1 MPVTPPPVKGTQGY
15 RKSNLNWPESEPQVN
30 LCPIGCVNR
39 FRLWTNLLLE
49 KLIVEIGKLLYERS
63 YVVSSDG
70 NVSVRLD
77 ENTVLATPTMTC
89 KGRMTEDCLALTD
102 MDGKPLSDKRA
113 SSELAMHLL
122 IYKMR
127 PDIKAVC
134 HAHPPHG
141 TAFAVAGLAIDK
153 PILSEVILTLG
164 CVPLTDYGTPSTNE
178 LTEAMKPFVT
188 HHNALLMANHGAVAY
203 GEDLWQSFDRL
214 ETLEHSKDCN
224 LGKSSAVQMTC
235 RRMQLKSS
243 FRSEK
248 RRGTSRK
255 TPAVRL
261 RGYLHDANIRGN
273 GRELSVKVRSNGG
286 KISFTREELIELLS
300 QAAKLG

>member
-1 MPVTPPPVKGTQGY
+1 MD
-15 RKSNLNWPESEPQVN
+15 ESVA
-30 LCPIGCVNR
+30 R
-39 FRLWTNLLLE
+39 
-49 KLIVEIGKLLYERS
+49 KLICEVGKLLYERS
-63 YVVSSDG
+63 YVVAFDG
-70 NVSVRLD
+70 NVSIRVD

-89 KGRMTEDCLALTD
+89 KGRMTEDSLALTD

-134 HAHPPHG
+134 HAHPAHG

-164 CVPLTDYGTPSTNE
+164 CVPLTDYGTPSTDE
-178 LTEAMKPFVT
+178 LTEAMKPFVP

-203 GEDLWQSFDRL
+203 GEHLWQAFDRL
-214 ETLEHSKDCN
+214 ETLEHTARIAILAKA
-224 LGKSSAVQMTC
+224 LGGANDLPQDAI
-235 RRMQLKSS
+235 
-243 FRSEK
+243 EK
-248 RRGTSRK
+248 LVKIRERAGFLGENARCQ
-255 TPAVRL
+255 AC
-261 RGYLHDANIRGN
+261 GYLHEANIACDLDVSYPARG
-273 GRELSVKVRSNGG
+273 GSNGK

-300 QAAKLG
+300 QAAKLS

>member
-1 MPVTPPPVKGTQGY
+1 MD
-15 RKSNLNWPESEPQVN
+15 ESQA
-30 LCPIGCVNR
+30 R
-39 FRLWTNLLLE
+39 
-49 KLIVEIGKLLYERS
+49 KLICEIGKLLYERS

-89 KGRMTEDCLALTD
+89 KGRMTEDSLALTD
-102 MDGKPLSDKRA
+102 MDGKPLSDRRA

-127 PDIKAVC
+127 PDVKAVC

-141 TAFAVAGLAIDK
+141 TAFAVAGLAIDQ

-164 CVPLTDYGTPSTNE
+164 CVPLTSYGTPSTNE
-178 LTEAMKPFVT
+178 LTEAMKPYVE

-203 GEDLWQSFDRL
+203 GDDLWQAFDRL
-214 ETLEHSKDCN
+214 ETLEHTARIAILAKA
-224 LGKSSAVQMTC
+224 LGGANDLPQEAIEKLINIREKAGY
-235 RRMQLKSS
+235 LKSNA
-243 FRSEK
+243 RCQ
-248 RRGTSRK
+248 
-255 TPAVRL
+255 AC
-261 RGYLHDANIRGN
+261 GYLHEAGIACDLQVEYPSATA
-273 GRELSVKVRSNGG
+273 SNGT

>member
-1 MPVTPPPVKGTQGY
+1 MDEQTARREIVAVG
-15 RKSNLNWPESEPQVN
+15 
-30 LCPIGCVNR
+30 
-39 FRLWTNLLLE
+39 RLM
-49 KLIVEIGKLLYERS
+49 YERS

-77 ENTVLATPTMTC
+77 DGRIVATPTMTC
-89 KGRMTEDCLALTD
+89 KGRMTEDSLAITD
-102 MDGKPLSDKRA
+102 AQGKSFNNRKA

-122 IYKMR
+122 IYQER

-141 TAFAVAGLAIDK
+141 TAFAVAGLAIDQ

-164 CVPLTDYGTPSTNE
+164 CVPLAEYGTPSTAE
-178 LTEAMKPFVT
+178 LTEAMRPLVL

-203 GEDLWQSFDRL
+203 GADLWQAFDRL
-214 ETLEHSKDCN
+214 ETLEHTAKIAILAKALGGANDIPQEAIEKLIEIREKAGF
-224 LGKSSAVQMTC
+224 LGKNARCQAC
-235 RRMQLKSS
+235 
-243 FRSEK
+243 
-248 RRGTSRK
+248 
-255 TPAVRL
+255 
-261 RGYLHDANIRGN
+261 GYLHEAGIACDLNVSYPEQG
-273 GRELSVKVRSNGG
+273 GSNGK

>member
-1 MPVTPPPVKGTQGY
+1 MD
-15 RKSNLNWPESEPQVN
+15 ESQA
-30 LCPIGCVNR
+30 R
-39 FRLWTNLLLE
+39 
-49 KLIVEIGKLLYERS
+49 KLICEIGSLLYERS

-77 ENTVLATPTMTC
+77 EDRVLATPTMTC
-89 KGRMTEDCLALTD
+89 KGRMTEDSLAVTD
-102 MDGKPLSDKRA
+102 MEGRPLSDKKA

-127 PDIKAVC
+127 PDIRAVC

-164 CVPLTDYGTPSTNE
+164 CVPLTDYGTPSTSE
-178 LTEAMKPFVT
+178 LTESMKPFVE

-203 GEDLWQSFDRL
+203 GEDLWQAFDRL
-214 ETLEHSKDCN
+214 ETLEHTAKIAILAKALGGANDLPKDAIEKLIN
-224 LGKSSAVQMTC
+224 IREKAGYLTESARCQSC
-235 RRMQLKSS
+235 
-243 FRSEK
+243 
-248 RRGTSRK
+248 
-255 TPAVRL
+255 
-261 RGYLHDANIRGN
+261 GYLHEAEITCSTRQTANGN
-273 GRELSVKVRSNGG
+273 GGG
-286 KISFTREELIELLS
+286 KVSFTREELIDLLS

>member
-1 MPVTPPPVKGTQGY
+1 MDLDSA
-15 RKSNLNWPESEPQVN
+15 R
-30 LCPIGCVNR
+30 
-39 FRLWTNLLLE
+39 

-70 NVSVRLD
+70 NLSVRLD

-102 MDGKPLSDKRA
+102 LEGKPLSDKRA

-127 PDIKAVC
+127 PDVKAVC

-164 CVPLTDYGTPSTNE
+164 CVPLTDYGTPSTSE
-178 LTEAMKPFVT
+178 LTEAMRPFVEN
-188 HHNALLMANHGAVAY
+188 HNALLMANHGAVAY
-203 GEDLWQSFDRL
+203 GDDLWQAFDRL
-214 ETLEHSKDCN
+214 ETLEHTAKIAILAKALGGGKDLPKDAIEKLIN
-224 LGKSSAVQMTC
+224 IREKAGY
-235 RRMQLKSS
+235 LKENA
-243 FRSEK
+243 RCQ
-248 RRGTSRK
+248 
-255 TPAVRL
+255 AC
-261 RGYLHDANIRGN
+261 GYLHGGDLECESRSAPLAVSAANGA
-273 GRELSVKVRSNGG
+273 KV
-286 KISFTREELIELLS
+286 SFTREELIELLS
-300 QAAKLG
+300 QAANLG

>member
-1 MPVTPPPVKGTQGY
+1 MD
-15 RKSNLNWPESEPQVN
+15 E
-30 LCPIGCVNR
+30 
-39 FRLWTNLLLE
+39 LE
-49 KLIVEIGKLLYERS
+49 ARKLICEIGRLLYERS

-70 NVSVRLD
+70 NVSIRLD
-77 ENTVLATPTMTC
+77 ENTVLATPTMMC

-102 MDGKPLSDKRA
+102 IDGKPLSDKRA

-164 CVPLTDYGTPSTNE
+164 CVPLTDYGTPSTDE
-178 LTEAMKPFVT
+178 LTEAMKPYVP

-203 GEDLWQSFDRL
+203 GDNLWQAFDRL
-214 ETLEHSKDCN
+214 ETLEHTAKIAILSKA
-224 LGKSSAVQMTC
+224 LGGAIDLPADAIEKLVKIREKAGYLTESARCQAC
-235 RRMQLKSS
+235 
-243 FRSEK
+243 
-248 RRGTSRK
+248 
-255 TPAVRL
+255 
-261 RGYLHDANIRGN
+261 GYLHEANIACDLDISYPSKN
-273 GRELSVKVRSNGG
+273 GSDGR

-300 QAAKLG
+300 QAAKLS